1 MSEPAPETAVE
12 ETLDEPKADSGKK
25 RKMLII
31 IGGAVA
37 LLIAVGAG
45 LYFTGMLDG
54 VLGKKEHVAAEGGEA
69 GEHGAED
76 AHESEDVPLDS
87 HGVPMSAFVPIPDM
101 IVSLN
106 TADGS
111 ARYLRLK
118 VQLQLVNPMD
128 VPKVEAIM
136 PVVIDQFQTYLREMR
151 VEDLRGSKG
160 LHRLQMELLTRVNT
174 AAAPVKVKDVLFQE
188 ILIQ

>member
-1 MSEPAPETAVE
+1 MSEPAPESETPVA
-12 ETLDEPKADSGKK
+12 ETLDEPAGGNKK

-31 IGGAVA
+31 IGGIVV
-37 LLIAVGAG
+37 LLIAGGAG
-45 LYFTGMLDG
+45 AYFTGALDG
-54 VLGKKEHVAAEGGEA
+54 LLGKKEHAEGGEA
-69 GEHGAED
+69 AGEGEHASEEPVPVD
-76 AHESEDVPLDS
+76 AHGNPI
-87 HGVPMSAFVPIPDM
+87 SAFVAIPDM

-106 TADGS
+106 TNDGS
-111 ARYLRLK
+111 TRYLRLK
-118 VQLQLVNPMD
+118 VQLQLANPLD

-136 PVVIDQFQTYLREMR
+136 PVVVDQFQTYLREMR

-160 LHRLQMELLTRVNT
+160 LQRLQMELLTRVST